1 MTRRACGVMAIVLWA
16 GACAGL
22 AEAQTELYIA
32 EYKFNDAQFS
42 AVETN
47 GSNPR
52 TLFALPAA
60 LWLPIGTVYDPQSGR
75 LLWMDA
81 AGTSELFSANLDGT
95 ARTLVTAVPGFAR
108 APSRDALGRIYFSTG
123 QTIQRVEPSGTGLTT
138 IFTGNVSGFPAGD
151 PIVDATNGHVYVGY
165 YGEILRMDLD
175 GANIKSLFTGGSTV
189 RAIALD
195 VASRTLYWLDS
206 NTNSDFLARINLD
219 GSGFEILHDVSPFTG
234 QSSGLISLVVDATN
248 DAIYFADELVD
259 VVYRCDLD
267 GNNLQPIF
275 ASVSDRSPSGLTL
288 STGAPVQALNDC
300 DGNGIAD
307 DIDIASGA
315 PDCDNNGVPD
325 SCQAVACPDW
335 VVLLDQGSNAI
346 ASGGRALGAPSQWQ
360 VFQPFDVPAG
370 GWSIGTIGL
379 DGFTSVDADRTGFT
393 VRLFADNGTGT
404 RPDESTT
411 LSLAVGENFH
421 FNTNLENWTYVPLS
435 ATLAPGRYWLRLE
448 ANDTTFYAASVN
460 LGFSGLQSLSRG
472 VSGNFTAPASPIA
485 LRIIQAAEACVADYN
500 ADGISDILDL
510 LDFLE
515 DFSSCEQRPAPCGT
529 FGDSDLNGDTT
540 VDVLD
545 LLDFLQAFSEGC

>member
-1 MTRRACGVMAIVLWA
+1 MAMVLCA
-16 GACAGL
+16 GACAG
-22 AEAQTELYIA
+22 AARAQTELYIA

-42 AVETN
+42 AVETD

-60 LWLPIGTVYDPQSGR
+60 LWLPIGTEYDPQSGR

-95 ARTLVTAVPGFAR
+95 GRALVTAVPGFAR

-165 YGEILRMDLD
+165 YGEILRMNLD
-175 GANIKSLFTGGSTV
+175 GTNLKSLFTGGSTV

-195 VASRTLYWLDS
+195 VASRHLYWIDS

-219 GSGFEILHDVSPFTG
+219 GSGFELLHDVSPFMG
-234 QSSGLISLVVDATN
+234 QSSGLISLVVDAPN
-248 DAIYFADELVD
+248 NAIYFADELVD
-259 VVYRCDLD
+259 VVYRCELD
-267 GNNLQPIF
+267 GTNVVPIF

-307 DIDIASGA
+307 DIDIANGA

-325 SCQAVACPDW
+325 ACQAVACPDW

-360 VFQPFDVPAG
+360 VFQPFDVPPG

-379 DGFTSVDADRTGFT
+379 DGFTSVDAGRTGFT

-404 RPDESTT
+404 RPDESVT
-411 LSLAVGENFH
+411 LAIAVGGNYH

-435 ATLAPGRYWLRLE
+435 ATLGPGRYWLRLE

-485 LRIIQAAEACVADYN
+485 LRIIQADEACAADYN

-515 DFSSCEQRPAPCGT
+515 DFSSCEQQPAPCGT